1 MQDAYKRLADKY
13 NIPNPLSK
21 RILKRINKIEKKL
34 KKQRLNKD
42 FIIDEERYLFNEQ
55 NIIEKGIEMFKQ
67 KETKPLP
74 KGFSEKPPQPI
85 VNTTQMA
92 NKNPTTNLTS
102 TETAL
107 LSPTEKVIAGRT

>member
-1 MQDAYKRLADKY
+1 MKDAYERLSEKN

-42 FIIDEERYLFNEQ
+42 FIIDEERYLFDEQ

-67 KETKPLP
+67 KEATPLP
-74 KGFSEKPPQPI
+74 KGFSEKLPEPV
-85 VNTTQMA
+85 VNTAQMA
-92 NKNPTTNLTS
+92 QKNPITNLTG
-102 TETAL
+102 TEEAL
-107 LSPTEKVIAGRT
+107 LSPTDKVIAGRT